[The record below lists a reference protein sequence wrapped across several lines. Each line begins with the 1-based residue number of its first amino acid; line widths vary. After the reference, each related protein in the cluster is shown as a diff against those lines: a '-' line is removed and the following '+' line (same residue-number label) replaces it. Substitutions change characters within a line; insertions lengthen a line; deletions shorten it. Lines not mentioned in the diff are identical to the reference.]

1 MSGTGRPLGGEGM
14 SRRGVLQ
21 GAAVGGLGLAFGGSL
36 AACGGANDPDG
47 ASTGTPATA
56 DEGEAVKGGRLRVG
70 IIGGGNTESLDFN
83 HSAGDMDL
91 ARAVNL
97 FEGLTDVDPKG
108 RTVNVLAEEMVPNKD
123 ASVWTIR
130 VRDGV
135 LFHDGKTLDAD
146 DVVYSLRYILDPKNK
161 ANGAGTLADIDP
173 NGIRRR
179 DAKTLEVRLKRPN
192 SFLPTVMT
200 DRTVKIFAADGTFDP
215 PNGTGPFKFDSW
227 TRGERSLFLRHADY
241 RDGLPYLDELEL
253 ISINDPN
260 SRVNALQSKQVD
272 ALSQLD
278 LTLVDSISNDP
289 SLQLLETVGANF
301 TAQMFEVDKEPF
313 TDVRV
318 RQAMCYACDREQMLE
333 NVLRGRGRLGND
345 LPSWFDVDY
354 AKDIP
359 QREHDPERARSL
371 LREAG
376 HDSISVTLHT
386 SDAAPAMLESSTL
399 YAEQAKASGIDVKI
413 KKYPTDQYFA
423 ITFLK
428 VPFAGTNWGGRPLA
442 SQINVGYLRTS
453 PFNET
458 RFYDDE
464 FEEHH
469 RARVRDHRRGPA
481 ARAHAR
487 RAADHVGAGRHDHLG
502 LPADPRRARRQRP
515 RDRGERDP
523 QPRQLRLPAGVAGGL
538 SGAGGR

>member
-1 MSGTGRPLGGEGM
+1 M

-56 DEGEAVKGGRLRVG
+56 DEGEVVKGGRLRVG

-97 FEGLTDVDPKG
+97 YEGLTDVDPKG

-313 TDVRV
+313 ADVRV

-354 AKDIP
+354 AK
-359 QREHDPERARSL
+359 RH
-371 LREAG
+371 
-376 HDSISVTLHT
+376 
-386 SDAAPAMLESSTL
+386 
-399 YAEQAKASGIDVKI
+399 
-413 KKYPTDQYFA
+413 
-423 ITFLK
+423 
-428 VPFAGTNWGGRPLA
+428 
-442 SQINVGYLRTS
+442 
-453 PFNET
+453 
-458 RFYDDE
+458 
-464 FEEHH
+464 
-469 RARVRDHRRGPA
+469 PA
-481 ARAHAR
+481 ARARPGARAVAAARGGARLDQRHPAHLRR
-487 RAADHVGAGRHDHLG
+487 RAGDARVLDALRRAGEGVGDRREDQEVPDRPVLRDHVPQGAVRGDQLGRPPAGQPDQRR
-502 LPADPRRARRQRP
+502 LPPDVAVQRDALSTTTSSRSIIGRAFATTDEDRRRALMLDAQQIMWERGGTIIWGFLPILDALCRQRP

-538 SGAGGR
+538 SGAAARR